1 MEKNT
6 FKIESFECFY
16 NREKDK
22 PCLVA
27 GTAPTI
33 KNFPFKT
40 FNGIYITVGDGPIR
54 FKKLFNP
61 HYWVNSNNEYP
72 VPEKHLKDINS
83 FKKTVFI
90 FADSVTYSYTKI
102 NPEFLDKNLKVKWF
116 AYDQRHFNHSKC
128 QIGNFACCE
137 LLKIYPDRITI
148 QEYIQKKFNTE
159 FHLTQGGTVS
169 TYALAF
175 AIIMGCNPIYI
186 HGIEIPPNKKDYMY
200 YSNFNFKCIKTLE
213 YFKNFVLKVMD
224 SSNWLRF
231 FKRKYY
237 ELFII
242 TGRKQK
248 KTNNEESQKSLFCDN
263 IPMIIEDFEYLV
275 NLAKK
280 LKRDIYILSKTST
293 LNEID
298 SLEYKSPDTI
308 C

>member
-6 FKIESFECFY
+6 FKIESFGWFY

-22 PCLVA
+22 PCLIA

-33 KNFPFKT
+33 NNFPFKT
-40 FNGIYITVGDGPIR
+40 FNGIYITVNDGPIR

-61 HYWVNSNNEYP
+61 NYWVNANYEYP

-102 NPEFLDKNLKVKWF
+102 NPEFLDKNLKVRWF

-137 LLKIYPDRITI
+137 ILKIYPDRITI

-159 FHLTQGGTVS
+159 YHYSTASTVS
-169 TYALAF
+169 IHALAF

-186 HGIEIPPNKKDYMY
+186 HGVELPYYKEDYKHY
-200 YSNFNFKCIKTLE
+200 TTFNYKCINAPN
-213 YFKNFVLKVMD
+213 YFKKFVLKVINI
-224 SSNWLRF
+224 SSWLRF

-242 TGRKQK
+242 KDKKQK
-248 KTNNEESQKSLFCDN
+248 KIYNEKIQKSSFYDD
-263 IPMIIEDFEYLV
+263 IPEIIKDFEYLV

-298 SLEYKSPDTI
+298 SLEYKLPDTI
-308 C
+308 Y